1 MPNLTITEQN
11 LIGLLVIAAVVG
23 IAVSYLRIP
32 YTIALVGV
40 GLFLGFGDVI
50 DLNLTRDLI
59 LLGILPPLLFEGALN
74 IDLDDL
80 RRRWLQVGMLAV
92 VGTLVVMAALTGGFL
107 LLGFR
112 LPEAVLMGVII
123 APTDPVSVLAV
134 FKEYGVGTG
143 LRTLMEGESIFNDA
157 IAIVLYLLAVDVVEG
172 SSFSVQSAAF
182 QLGVELVAGV
192 VVGVVVGI
200 VAQRLMSAVDNHLI
214 EITLSLTSAFGAYLL
229 ADTIGGSGVIATVA
243 AGLVIGNYGTRSA
256 MSASSRIALYDF
268 WGVLAFLANSIMF
281 LLIGVSFDVT
291 QLVHGSVAAAIGVA
305 FLAMTLGRAAV
316 TYGLMRP
323 FVRSEGQGSISPP
336 WLHAIFW
343 GGLRGA
349 IPIALVLGLS
359 DRTLGGVDAA
369 VVVFGVVLISLLG
382 QGLTFRPL
390 LSRLDLI
397 GPGHDIEQFEEAY
410 ARSVALRSSL
420 DELNEMRR
428 RGEVVKPIYENLRDG
443 FQEELNTLDE
453 RMRQMALD
461 SDATRARQVQRVAR
475 RLATAQRTVLA
486 DFARRGVISQ
496 QVSDRLRGEIDSA
509 LDTGAS
515 DPSGA
520 ADITPGLY
528 PRPEEE
534 GEEEGDPEE
543 GEREGVEGPALDDVG
558 QDAVSGEGS

>member
-1 MPNLTITEQN
+1 MPNLTMTEQN
-11 LIGLLVIAAVVG
+11 LIGLLVVAAVVG
-23 IAVSYLRIP
+23 IAVSYLRLP

-74 IDLDDL
+74 IDLGDL
-80 RRRWLQVGMLAV
+80 KRRWLQVGMMAV
-92 VGTLVVMAALTGGFL
+92 VGTLVVLGALTAGFL
-107 LLGFR
+107 MLGFK

-134 FKEYGVGTG
+134 FKEHGVGTG

-172 SSFSVQSAAF
+172 ASISVQGAAF
-182 QLGVELVAGV
+182 QLGLELVGGV
-192 VVGVVVGI
+192 VVGVVVGL

-229 ADTIGGSGVIATVA
+229 ADTIGGSGVIATVG

-268 WGVLAFLANSIMF
+268 WGVLAFLGNSIMF
-281 LLIGVSFDVT
+281 LLIGVSFDVS
-291 QLVHGSVAAAIGVA
+291 QLVQASIAATIGVA
-305 FLAMTLGRAAV
+305 FLAMMLGRAAV

-323 FVRSEGQGSISPP
+323 FVRPEGHDSVPP
-336 WLHAIFW
+336 RWLHAIFW

-349 IPIALVLGLS
+349 IPIALVLGLTN
-359 DRTLGGVDAA
+359 RTLGGVDAVA
-369 VVVFGVVLISLLG
+369 VVFGVVLISLLG

-397 GPGHDIEQFEEAY
+397 GPGQDIEQFEEAY

-428 RGEVVKPIYENLRDG
+428 RGEVVRPIYENLRDG
-443 FQEELNTLDE
+443 FEQELEVLDE

-475 RLATAQRTVLA
+475 RLATAQRAVLA

-496 QVSDRLRGEIDSA
+496 QVSDRLQDEIERALETGESN
-509 LDTGAS
+509 
-515 DPSGA
+515 PSGA

-528 PRPEEE
+528 PSSDEDEEE
-534 GEEEGDPEE
+534 TE
-543 GEREGVEGPALDDVG
+543 GEDDGDHPVERAPGD
-558 QDAVSGEGS
+558 SG